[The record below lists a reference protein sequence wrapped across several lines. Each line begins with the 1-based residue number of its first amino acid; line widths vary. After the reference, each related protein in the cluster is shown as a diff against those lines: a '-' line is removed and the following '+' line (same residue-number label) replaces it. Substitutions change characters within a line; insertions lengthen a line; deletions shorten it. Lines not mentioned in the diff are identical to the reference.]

1 MELVTPGIGLLFWML
16 LAFTLL
22 FVLLKKFAWKPVLKM
37 LHDRDEHI
45 AMSLKAAEN
54 ARIEMQQLQA
64 GNEKILADARRE
76 RDLLLAE
83 ARQVKEK
90 MISDS
95 RLIAQDE
102 ASKLILQAKLTI
114 EKEKQLAIHE
124 MKNKI
129 AEFSVEVAG
138 KILRSELS
146 AESKQNE
153 YLTKLINE
161 LDIN

>member
-16 LAFTLL
+16 LAFSLL
-22 FVLLKKFAWKPVLKM
+22 CILLKKYAWKPVLKM

-45 AMSLKAAEN
+45 AQSLKAAEN
-54 ARIEMQQLQA
+54 ARLEMQELQA
-64 GNEKILADARRE
+64 GNEKILAEARRE

-90 MISDS
+90 MITDA
-95 RLIAQDE
+95 RQIAQDE
-102 ASKLILQAKLTI
+102 ASKLILQARMSI
-114 EKEKQLAIHE
+114 EKEKQLAILD

-138 KILRSELS
+138 KILRTELS

-161 LDIN
+161 LNIN